1 MNSTFTFGDRQAGYM
16 NSSAP
21 SRYRQ
26 NYHRR
31 NYARAPQI
39 CKNPA
44 LFKTTLCD
52 YYVTGADCKFGED
65 CWYAHGEKDLR
76 TSCENE
82 QYFAAQQMATHYRK
96 PIQPIQKP
104 RESQCKTLLPLREN
118 LVSEPHQEKGIPP
131 ASFKAEY
138 AEDTVIFMPIK
149 CRSIH
154 QAGVIAQGLEKEM
167 AAWQSYMATQY
178 LKSFQAE
185 EGMTEVEKSSRRTSA
200 QFSATFSSSS
210 ESGLFSPAYPF
221 NQSFNL

>member
-154 QAGVIAQGLEKEM
+154 QAGVIAQ
-167 AAWQSYMATQY
+167 
-178 LKSFQAE
+178 AE